1 MTHTDTQTDAQ
12 ADIAWMRNLAQEG
25 ADAPFRGGSI
35 LFAAGLVFGAASLM
49 QWAMATRVFPM
60 SPLAAPILWLGT
72 VAIFLLIVFTRRIRT
87 GCGPTTAANRA
98 SGAVW
103 SAVGWGVFAFCTA
116 VAAVGARLQSGE
128 IVAAMIPSGV
138 LVLYGMGW
146 AVTAAMHRSRPL
158 GGLAAA
164 SFIAAPLLGL
174 LSGDPR
180 QLLAYAAALFLLA
193 AAPGWVM
200 MRRAR
205 KAHAA

>member
-1 MTHTDTQTDAQ
+1 MTHTDTQADAR

-25 ADAPFRGGSI
+25 ADAPFRGGSV

-49 QWAMATRVFPM
+49 QWAMATGIFPM

-98 SGAVW
+98 SAAVW
-103 SAVGWGVFAFCTA
+103 SAVGWGVFAFCAA

-146 AVTAAMHRSRPL
+146 AVTAAMHRSRLL

-174 LSGDPR
+174 LSGDAR

-193 AAPGWVM
+193 TAPGWVM

-205 KAHAA
+205 QAASA

>member
-1 MTHTDTQTDAQ
+1 MSDIHTDPQ

-25 ADAPFRGGSI
+25 ADAPFRGGAI

-49 QWAMATRVFPM
+49 QWAMVSGLFPM
-60 SPLAAPILWLGT
+60 SPLAAPVLWLGT
-72 VAIFLLIVFTRRIRT
+72 VAIFLLIVWTRSARMR
-87 GCGPTTAANRA
+87 CGAVTAANRA

-103 SAVGWGVFAFCTA
+103 SAVGWGVFALCAA
-116 VAAVGARLQSGE
+116 VAAVGARLESGE

-146 AVTAAMHRSRPL
+146 AVTAAMYRSRLL
-158 GGLAAA
+158 GGLAVA
-164 SFIAAPLLGL
+164 SFIAGPLLGL

-180 QLLAYAAALFLLA
+180 QLLAYAVALLLLA
-193 AAPGWVM
+193 ALPGWIM

-205 KAHAA
+205 QAVAA